1 METAQKVND
10 MSIDSRSCSL
20 RGAAPAIFNLEPFIP
35 YYARFE
41 SVKGRIF
48 RLDTRIYLDEH
59 NPAEVGVCVGAIVA
73 KNLGS
78 AKSRQLSVLA
88 SLKQAEKALP
98 FNSYVQVWNL
108 FYLCGPD
115 LQTACATIR
124 AFDNPTQCLSE
135 NNEQKVIWFAWG
147 DNDRFLNPFKS
158 RFLVAR
164 PGSFYYN
171 PRLKLIVSREPLVTD
186 FAKHPQGLLAKPVV
200 DHLACV
206 L

>member
-1 METAQKVND
+1 M
-10 MSIDSRSCSL
+10 
-20 RGAAPAIFNLEPFIP
+20 
-35 YYARFE
+35 
-41 SVKGRIF
+41 
-48 RLDTRIYLDEH
+48 
-59 NPAEVGVCVGAIVA
+59 CVGAIVA
-73 KNLGS
+73 KNPGS

-88 SLKQAEKALP
+88 PLDLDGDKMLPSVRNRFIDAYKQAEKALP

-108 FYLCGPD
+108 FYLCSPD
-115 LQTACATIR
+115 LGTACATIR
-124 AFDNPTQCLSE
+124 GFDNPPQCLSE

-147 DNDRFLNPFKS
+147 DNDSFLNPFKS

-186 FAKHPQGLLAKPVV
+186 FAKHPQGLPAKPVV